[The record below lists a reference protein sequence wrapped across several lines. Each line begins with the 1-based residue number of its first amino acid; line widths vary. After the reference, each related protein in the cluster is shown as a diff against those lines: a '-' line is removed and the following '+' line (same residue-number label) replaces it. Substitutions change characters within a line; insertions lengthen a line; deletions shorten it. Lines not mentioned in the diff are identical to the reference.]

1 MVATQGREE
10 AAWWTKSYTLAYS
23 YDGVFWKD
31 YKEEEYVKVDTYC
44 FDVLSEWN
52 TTWIRLDTQPKAV
65 AHFLKIG
72 LQMAFEHGEWH
83 IYILFGKSHAEALT
97 NQNLMQFLR
106 STCQH

>member
-1 MVATQGREE
+1 MYFQNE
-10 AAWWTKSYTLAYS
+10 TLR
-23 YDGVFWKD
+23 
-31 YKEEEYVKVDTYC
+31 EYVWTRSRK
-44 FDVLSEWN
+44 
-52 TTWIRLDTQPKAV
+52 PV